1 MNESALL
8 EMNIAEL
15 RQTAK
20 DMGVHSPTTLRKQ
33 ALIDAMLAAAKSG
46 VPAPSPAAA
55 AAEPVQI
62 AIEHT
67 PAPAAPVQ
75 AAPAKAKQP
84 EQESVQQPKR
94 GRKPAGEHPQPQ
106 RKLAVEPQPKA
117 APEQPPQRKAPAA
130 QPMQRKAASS
140 ESMDAI
146 AERQMEIPAAVL
158 AERQAEEAR
167 ETGDYS
173 DGDYFT
179 KVPSDTDDD
188 DNVPPDEEESTA
200 EAEAEEISSE
210 ESADGSGSEAPKPST
225 GYQYKPRRPYNQQG
239 GNFQPQGT
247 FQPQGGYQQ
256 GQRRNNNTRPNTG
269 YNNQN
274 NNYNNNNN
282 GGYQQRDGYNR
293 NGSGSGNFGSQSP
306 DRQTG
311 FQPQDRQTGFQPQD
325 RQTGFQAQDKQTG
338 FQPQDRQTGFQ
349 APDRQTGFQP
359 QERQTGFQ
367 APDKQP
373 GFQPNNQN
381 AAPGYQGAAQGD
393 DQQGWKNRRPQR
405 DGYYNNELG
414 TSNPAVPDLL
424 NNAECGEAEGILD
437 IQQDGYGFLRAMSQ
451 DQKDVYVSIA
461 QIRRFSLRQG
471 DHVKGKTRPERDGE
485 RYLAML
491 YITSV
496 NGESPDVASQ
506 RKHFDSL
513 TPIFP
518 EQRLTLERKDTPED
532 LAIRLID
539 LVSPIGKGQRGLI
552 VSPPKAGKTT
562 LLKKIANSIS
572 ANSPDVK
579 LIVLLIDER
588 PEEVTD
594 MQRSTSGEVVFS
606 TFDERPENHCRVA
619 EIVIERAKRMVE
631 LGHDV
636 VILLDSITRL
646 SRAYNITVPPSGRS
660 LSGGLDPGALYK
672 PKRFF
677 GAARNVEEKGSLTI
691 IATALVDTGS
701 RMDDMIYEEFKGTGN
716 LEIHLDRN
724 LQERR
729 VFPALDLYRSG
740 TRREEKLL
748 SPKELE
754 GIWSVRKLLSGKQDN
769 ATELLI
775 DMMTKTASNVD
786 FLTKVSDWIKLM
798 DKQGYQMI
806 NNKNDR

>member
-1 MNESALL
+1 MNEPALL
-8 EMNIAEL
+8 AMSIAEL
-15 RQTAK
+15 RQLARE
-20 DMGVHSPTTLRKQ
+20 MGVHSPTTLRKQ
-33 ALIDAMLAAAKSG
+33 ALIDALLAAQK
-46 VPAPSPAAA
+46 AA
-55 AAEPVQI
+55 
-62 AIEHT
+62 
-67 PAPAAPVQ
+67 APAAPAAKP
-75 AAPAKAKQP
+75 AAPARA
-84 EQESVQQPKR
+84 
-94 GRKPAGEHPQPQ
+94 GRRADREEDTGSE
-106 RKLAVEPQPKA
+106 A
-117 APEQPPQRKAPAA
+117 A
-130 QPMQRKAASS
+130 
-140 ESMDAI
+140 AI
-146 AERQMEIPAAVL
+146 

-167 ETGDYS
+167 ASGDYDS
-173 DGDYFT
+173 GDYFT
-179 KVPSDTDDD
+179 PVPTDDEPEPTAAED
-188 DNVPPDEEESTA
+188 AGEDAGEEAPE
-200 EAEAEEISSE
+200 EAESEGEGDSTEEGGAQARPVS
-210 ESADGSGSEAPKPST
+210 
-225 GYQYKPRRPYNQQG
+225 GYQYKPRRPYNQQ
-239 GNFQPQGT
+239 QG
-247 FQPQGGYQQ
+247 GGYQQ
-256 GQRRNNNTRPNTG
+256 GYQNQNGYNNRTNNNNTNRNGNNSTRPAQGG
-269 YNNQN
+269 YA
-274 NNYNNNNN
+274 
-282 GGYQQRDGYNR
+282 GSGYQQRDGYNR
-293 NGSGSGNFGSQSP
+293 NGQGGYQQ
-306 DRQTG
+306 DRQGGQQQTG
-311 FQPQDRQTGFQPQD
+311 FQRNDRGYQQDDRQGGQQQTGFQRDD
-325 RQTGFQAQDKQTG
+325 RGSQQQTGFQRDDRQGSQQQTG
-338 FQPQDRQTGFQ
+338 FQRD
-349 APDRQTGFQP
+349 
-359 QERQTGFQ
+359 
-367 APDKQP
+367 
-373 GFQPNNQN
+373 
-381 AAPGYQGAAQGD
+381 D
-393 DQQGWKNRRPQR
+393 DQGYRNRRPQR
-405 DGYYNNELG
+405 EGYYNNELG

-424 NNAECGEAEGILD
+424 NSDQCGEAEGILD
-437 IQQDGYGFLRAMSQ
+437 IQPDGYGFLRAMSQ

-471 DHVKGKTRPERDGE
+471 DHVRGKTRPERDGE

-518 EQRLTLERKDTPED
+518 EERLTLERTETPGD

-539 LVSPIGKGQRGLI
+539 LVAPIGKGQRGLI

-562 LLKKIANSIS
+562 LLKKVANSIT
-572 ANSPDVK
+572 ANNPDVK
-579 LIVLLIDER
+579 LIILLIDER

-594 MQRSTSGEVVFS
+594 MQRSTSAEVVYS
-606 TFDERPENHCRVA
+606 TFDERPENHCRVS

-646 SRAYNITVPPSGRS
+646 SRAYNITVPTSGRS

-748 SPKELE
+748 SQKELE

-775 DMMTKTASNVD
+775 DMMAKTPSND
-786 FLTKVSDWIKLM
+786 AFLTKLNDWLRLM
-798 DKQGYQMI
+798 EKQGYQVV
-806 NNKNDR
+806 NNSKDR

>member
-1 MNESALL
+1 MIKGRILMNESTLL
-8 EMNIAEL
+8 AMSISEL
-15 RQTAK
+15 RQMAK

-33 ALIDAMLAAAKSG
+33 ALIDAMLATQKD
-46 VPAPSPAAA
+46 
-55 AAEPVQI
+55 
-62 AIEHT
+62 
-67 PAPAAPVQ
+67 
-75 AAPAKAKQP
+75 AAPATPAEPP
-84 EQESVQQPKR
+84 EQADLPAAGMAGKQRR
-94 GRKPAGEHPQPQ
+94 GRRATEDAEPAGD
-106 RKLAVEPQPKA
+106 R
-117 APEQPPQRKAPAA
+117 
-130 QPMQRKAASS
+130 
-140 ESMDAI
+140 DA
-146 AERQMEIPAAVL
+146 AAVL
-158 AERQAEEAR
+158 AGRQAEEAR
-167 ETGDYS
+167 ETGDYA
-173 DGDYFT
+173 GGEYFT
-179 KVPSDTDDD
+179 PVPDDSEPAVPADED
-188 DNVPPDEEESTA
+188 DGEPEAGEAGDDEPGEEEGGTKASH
-200 EAEAEEISSE
+200 
-210 ESADGSGSEAPKPST
+210 ST
-225 GYQYKPRRPYNQQG
+225 GYAYKPRRPYGQQSGYQQQG
-239 GNFQPQGT
+239 GYNNRNN
-247 FQPQGGYQQ
+247 QGGYQDRQ
-256 GQRRNNNTRPNTG
+256 GQRTG
-269 YNNQN
+269 NRQSYG
-274 NNYNNNNN
+274 NNN
-282 GGYQQRDGYNR
+282 GSGYQPRDGYNNR
-293 NGSGSGNFGSQSP
+293 SGQGGYQN
-306 DRQTG
+306 
-311 FQPQDRQTGFQPQD
+311 QDRQGFQRDD
-325 RQTGFQAQDKQTG
+325 RQGGYQNQERPGFQRD
-338 FQPQDRQTGFQ
+338 DRQGGYQ
-349 APDRQTGFQP
+349 S
-359 QERQTGFQ
+359 QERQGFQ
-367 APDKQP
+367 RDDR
-373 GFQPNNQN
+373 
-381 AAPGYQGAAQGD
+381 QGGQEGD
-393 DQQGWKNRRPQR
+393 QGWKNRRGQR
-405 DGYYNNELG
+405 EGYYNNELG

-437 IQQDGYGFLRAMSQ
+437 VQPDGYGFLRAMHP

-471 DHVKGKTRPERDGE
+471 DHVKGKTRPEREGE

-518 EQRLTLERKDTPED
+518 DERLTLERKDAPED

-539 LVSPIGKGQRGLI
+539 LVAPIGKGQRGLI

-562 LLKKIANSIS
+562 LLKKVANSIT
-572 ANSPDVK
+572 ANNPDVK
-579 LIVLLIDER
+579 LIILLIDER

-594 MQRSTSGEVVFS
+594 MQRSTSAEVVFS
-606 TFDERPENHCRVA
+606 TFDERPENHCRVS

-646 SRAYNITVPPSGRS
+646 SRAYNITVPASGRS

-716 LEIHLDRN
+716 LEIHLDRS

-748 SPKELE
+748 TQKELE

-775 DMMTKTASNVD
+775 DMMAKTPSND
-786 FLTKVSDWIKLM
+786 AFLTKLNDWLRLM
-798 DKQGYQMI
+798 DKQGYQMVS
-806 NNKNDR
+806 K